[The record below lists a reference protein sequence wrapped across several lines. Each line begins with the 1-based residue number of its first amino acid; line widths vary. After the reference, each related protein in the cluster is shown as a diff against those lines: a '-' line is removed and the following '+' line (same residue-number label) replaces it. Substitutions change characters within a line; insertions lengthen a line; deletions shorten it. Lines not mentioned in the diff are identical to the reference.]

1 MAMKL
6 SFNTWP
12 YASFPI
18 WVPAYPLEDTIER
31 IAKIGYEG
39 IEIGAGSPHAYPP
52 CLTKERRKHI
62 RKVLDDNGIVL
73 SSMLP
78 ALSGGP
84 GHNLASPI
92 PEERRHTIDHY
103 KDLVELSAE
112 WGGKILLYIPGWV
125 VFGTTFKQAWD
136 WSIAALG
143 EIADKAAEFDVTLV
157 IEPVSFDS
165 NLVDKCD
172 EAIEMMEEVN
182 KPNVKLMF
190 DTFHVLYRKE
200 VSSDYI
206 YRMGKDLRHMHI
218 SDNNRLPPGQGRGDF
233 VSVINALKDIDF
245 DGYLTMELGFDRRD
259 IEPDYVA
266 RQSYEYLKPLVDEA
280 NRKPAPKRKV
290 SS

>member
-1 MAMKL
+1 MSMKL

-12 YASFPI
+12 YASFPV
-18 WVPAYPLEDTIER
+18 WVPAYTLEDTIER

-62 RKVLDDNGIVL
+62 RKVLDDNGIAL

-84 GHNLASPI
+84 GHNLTSPI
-92 PEERRHTIDHY
+92 LEERRHTIDHY
-103 KDLVELSAE
+103 KDLVELTAE
-112 WGGKILLYIPGWV
+112 WGGKIVLYIPGWII
-125 VFGTTFKQAWD
+125 FGTTFKQAWE
-136 WSIAALG
+136 WSTAALS
-143 EIADKAAEFDVTLV
+143 EIADKAAKFDVTLV
-157 IEPVSFDS
+157 IEPVSFDT
-165 NLVDKCD
+165 NFVDKGE

-190 DTFHVLYRKE
+190 DTFHTLYRKE
-200 VSSDYI
+200 PSSDYI
-206 YRMGKDLRHMHI
+206 YRMGKNLRHIHI

-233 VSVINALKDIDF
+233 ISVINALKDIDF

-259 IEPDYVA
+259 IEPDFVA

-280 NRKPAPKRKV
+280 NRKSASKGKV
-290 SS
+290 GS

>member
-1 MAMKL
+1 MSMKL

-12 YASFPI
+12 YASFPV
-18 WVPAYPLEDTIER
+18 WVPAYTLEDTIER

-62 RKVLDDNGIVL
+62 RKVLDDNGVAL

-84 GHNLASPI
+84 GHNLTSPI

-103 KDLVELSAE
+103 KDLVELTAE
-112 WGGKILLYIPGWV
+112 WGGKIVLYIPGWII
-125 VFGTTFKQAWD
+125 FGTTFKQAWE
-136 WSIAALG
+136 WSTAALS
-143 EIADKAAEFDVTLV
+143 EIADKAAKFDVTLV
-157 IEPVSFDS
+157 IEPVSFDT
-165 NLVDKCD
+165 NFVDKGE

-190 DTFHVLYRKE
+190 DTFHTLYRKE
-200 VSSDYI
+200 PSSDYI
-206 YRMGKDLRHMHI
+206 YRMGKNLRHMHI

-233 VSVINALKDIDF
+233 ISVINALKDIDF

-259 IEPDYVA
+259 IEPDFVA

-280 NRKPAPKRKV
+280 NRKSASKGKV
-290 SS
+290 GS

>member
-1 MAMKL
+1 MSMKL

-12 YASFPI
+12 YASFPV
-18 WVPAYPLEDTIER
+18 WVPAYTLEETIKR
-31 IAKIGYEG
+31 IANIGYEG
-39 IEIGAGSPHAYPP
+39 IEIGAASPHAYPP
-52 CLTKERRKHI
+52 CLTKERRRHI
-62 RKVLDDNGIVL
+62 RKVLDDNGIAL

-125 VFGTTFKQAWD
+125 VFGTTFKQAWE
-136 WSIAALG
+136 WSIAALS
-143 EIADKAAEFDVTLV
+143 EIADKAAEFDITLV

-172 EAIEMMEEVN
+172 EAVAMMEEVN

-259 IEPDYVA
+259 IEPDLVA
-266 RQSYEYLKPLVDEA
+266 RQSYEYLKPLVDKA
-280 NRKPAPKRKV
+280 NRKPAPTGKV

>member
-1 MAMKL
+1 MSMKL

-12 YASFPI
+12 YASFPV
-18 WVPAYPLEDTIER
+18 WVPAYTLEDTIKR

-62 RKVLDDNGIVL
+62 RKVLDDNGIAL

-84 GHNLASPI
+84 GHNITSPV

-103 KDLVELSAE
+103 KDLVELTAE
-112 WGGKILLYIPGWV
+112 WGGKILLYIPGWI

-165 NLVDKCD
+165 NFIDKC
-172 EAIEMMEEVN
+172 EETIEMMEEVN

-206 YRMGKDLRHMHI
+206 YRMGKDLRHLHI

-233 VSVINALKDIDF
+233 VSVIDALKDIDF
-245 DGYLTMELGFDRRD
+245 DGYLAMELGFDRRD
-259 IEPDYVA
+259 IEPDLVA
-266 RQSYEYLKPLVDEA
+266 RQSYEYLKPLVDAA
-280 NRKPAPKRKV
+280 NRRP
-290 SS
+290 SSTSK

>member
-1 MAMKL
+1 MKL

-18 WVPAYPLEDTIER
+18 WVPAYPLEETIQR

-92 PEERRHTIDHY
+92 PEERRHTINHY

-125 VFGTTFKQAWD
+125 VFGTTFRQAWD
-136 WSIAALG
+136 WSIAALS
-143 EIADKAAEFDVTLV
+143 EIADKAAEFDITLV

-172 EAIEMMEEVN
+172 EAIEMMEEVK

-280 NRKPAPKRKV
+280 NRKPAPTSKA

>member
-125 VFGTTFKQAWD
+125 VFGTTFRQAWD

-266 RQSYEYLKPLVDEA
+266 RQSYEYLKPLVDKA

>member
-62 RKVLDDNGIVL
+62 RKVLDDNGIAL

-125 VFGTTFKQAWD
+125 VFGTTLQTG
-136 WSIAALG
+136 LG
-143 EIADKAAEFDVTLV
+143 LEHRCA
-157 IEPVSFDS
+157 
-165 NLVDKCD
+165 
-172 EAIEMMEEVN
+172 
-182 KPNVKLMF
+182 
-190 DTFHVLYRKE
+190 R
-200 VSSDYI
+200 
-206 YRMGKDLRHMHI
+206 R
-218 SDNNRLPPGQGRGDF
+218 NR
-233 VSVINALKDIDF
+233 
-245 DGYLTMELGFDRRD
+245 
-259 IEPDYVA
+259 
-266 RQSYEYLKPLVDEA
+266 RQSGRV
-280 NRKPAPKRKV
+280 
-290 SS
+290 

>member
-1 MAMKL
+1 MSMKL

-12 YASFPI
+12 YASFPV
-18 WVPAYPLEDTIER
+18 WVPAYTLEDTIER

-62 RKVLDDNGIVL
+62 RKVLDDNGIAL

-84 GHNLASPI
+84 GHNLTSPI

-103 KDLVELSAE
+103 KDLVELTAE
-112 WGGKILLYIPGWV
+112 WGGKIVLYIPGWII
-125 VFGTTFKQAWD
+125 FGTTFKQAWE
-136 WSIAALG
+136 WSTAALS
-143 EIADKAAEFDVTLV
+143 EIADKAARFDVTLV
-157 IEPVSFDS
+157 IEPVSFDT
-165 NLVDKCD
+165 NFVDKGE

-190 DTFHVLYRKE
+190 DTFHTLYRKE
-200 VSSDYI
+200 PSSDYI
-206 YRMGKDLRHMHI
+206 YRMGKNLRHMHI

-233 VSVINALKDIDF
+233 ISVINALKDIDF

-259 IEPDYVA
+259 IEPDFVA

-280 NRKPAPKRKV
+280 NRKAASKGKV
-290 SS
+290 GS

>member
-1 MAMKL
+1 MSMKL

-12 YASFPI
+12 YASFPV
-18 WVPAYPLEDTIER
+18 WVPAYTLEDTIER

-62 RKVLDDNGIVL
+62 RKVLDDNGIAL

-84 GHNLASPI
+84 GHNLTSPI

-103 KDLVELSAE
+103 KDLVELTAE
-112 WGGKILLYIPGWV
+112 WGGKIVLYIPGWII
-125 VFGTTFKQAWD
+125 FGTTFKQAWE
-136 WSIAALG
+136 WSTAALS
-143 EIADKAAEFDVTLV
+143 EIADKAAKFDITLV
-157 IEPVSFDS
+157 IEPVSFDT
-165 NLVDKCD
+165 NFVDKGE

-190 DTFHVLYRKE
+190 DTFHTLYRKE
-200 VSSDYI
+200 PSSDYI
-206 YRMGKDLRHMHI
+206 YRMGKNLRHMHI

-233 VSVINALKDIDF
+233 ISVINALKDIDF

-259 IEPDYVA
+259 IEPDFVA

-280 NRKPAPKRKV
+280 NRKPASKGKV
-290 SS
+290 RS

>member
-12 YASFPI
+12 YASFPV
-18 WVPAYPLEDTIER
+18 WVPAYTLEDTIKR

-62 RKVLDDNGIVL
+62 RKVLDDNGIAL

-84 GHNLASPI
+84 GHNLVSPV

-112 WGGKILLYIPGWV
+112 WGGKILLYIPGWI
-125 VFGTTFKQAWD
+125 VFGTTYDQAWE
-136 WSIAALG
+136 WSTAALT
-143 EIADKAAEFDVTLV
+143 EIAEKAAKFDITLV
-157 IEPVSFDS
+157 IEPVSFDT
-165 NLVDKCD
+165 NFIDKCE
-172 EAIEMMEEVN
+172 EAVRMMEAVN

-190 DTFHVLYRKE
+190 DTFHSLYRKE
-200 VSSDYI
+200 PSSDYI
-206 YRMGKDLRHMHI
+206 YRIGKNLHHIHI
-218 SDNNRLPPGQGRGDF
+218 SDNNRLPPGKGREDWVG
-233 VSVINALKDIDF
+233 VMEALTDIGY
-245 DGYLTMELGFDRRD
+245 DGYLAMELGFDRRD
-259 IEPDYVA
+259 IEPDFVA
-266 RQSYEYLKPLVDEA
+266 RESYEFLKPMMDEA
-280 NRKPAPKRKV
+280 NKKSAKKTK
-290 SS
+290 S

>member
-1 MAMKL
+1 MSMKL

-12 YASFPI
+12 YASFPV
-18 WVPAYPLEDTIER
+18 WVPAYTLEDTIER

-62 RKVLDDNGIVL
+62 RKVLDDNGIAL

-84 GHNLASPI
+84 GHNLTSPI

-103 KDLVELSAE
+103 KDLVELTAE
-112 WGGKILLYIPGWV
+112 WGGKIVLYIPGWII
-125 VFGTTFKQAWD
+125 FGTTFKQAWE
-136 WSIAALG
+136 WSTAALS
-143 EIADKAAEFDVTLV
+143 EIADKAAKFDITLV
-157 IEPVSFDS
+157 IEPVSFDT
-165 NLVDKCD
+165 NFVDKGE

-190 DTFHVLYRKE
+190 DTFHTLYRKE
-200 VSSDYI
+200 PSSDYI
-206 YRMGKDLRHMHI
+206 YRMGKNLRHMHI

-259 IEPDYVA
+259 IEPDFVA

-280 NRKPAPKRKV
+280 NRKPASKGKV
-290 SS
+290 RS

>member
-12 YASFPI
+12 YASFPV
-18 WVPAYPLEDTIER
+18 WVPAYTIEDTIKR

-62 RKVLDDNGIVL
+62 RKVLDDNGIAL

-84 GHNLASPI
+84 GHNLVSPI

-112 WGGKILLYIPGWV
+112 WGGKILLYIPGWI
-125 VFGTTFKQAWD
+125 VFGTTYEQAWE
-136 WSIAALG
+136 WSTAALSD
-143 EIADKAAEFDVTLV
+143 IAEKAEKFDITLV
-157 IEPVSFDS
+157 IEPVSFDT
-165 NLVDKCD
+165 NFVDKGE

-190 DTFHVLYRKE
+190 DTFHTLYRKE
-200 VSSDYI
+200 PSSDYI
-206 YRMGKDLRHMHI
+206 YRMGKNLRHMHI

-233 VSVINALKDIDF
+233 ISVINALKDIDF

-259 IEPDYVA
+259 IEPDFVA

-280 NRKPAPKRKV
+280 NRKSASKGKV
-290 SS
+290 GS

>member
-1 MAMKL
+1 MSMKL

-12 YASFPI
+12 YASFPV
-18 WVPAYPLEDTIER
+18 WVPAYTLEDTIER

-62 RKVLDDNGIVL
+62 RKVLDDNGIAL

-84 GHNLASPI
+84 GHNLTSPI

-103 KDLVELSAE
+103 KDLVELTAE
-112 WGGKILLYIPGWV
+112 WGGKIVLYIPGWII
-125 VFGTTFKQAWD
+125 FGTTFKQAWE
-136 WSIAALG
+136 WSTAALS
-143 EIADKAAEFDVTLV
+143 EIADKAAKFDVTLV
-157 IEPVSFDS
+157 IEPVSFDT
-165 NLVDKCD
+165 NFVDKGE

-190 DTFHVLYRKE
+190 DTFHTLYRKE
-200 VSSDYI
+200 PSSDYI
-206 YRMGKDLRHMHI
+206 YRMGKNLRHMHI

-233 VSVINALKDIDF
+233 ISVINALKDIDF

-259 IEPDYVA
+259 IEPDFVA

-280 NRKPAPKRKV
+280 NRKSASKGKV
-290 SS
+290 GS

>member
-1 MAMKL
+1 MQVSRCGYQRTL
-6 SFNTWP
+6 F
-12 YASFPI
+12 
-18 WVPAYPLEDTIER
+18 EDTIER

-62 RKVLDDNGIVL
+62 RKVLDDNGIAL

-84 GHNLASPI
+84 GHNLTSPI

-103 KDLVELSAE
+103 KDLVELTAE
-112 WGGKILLYIPGWV
+112 WGGKIVLYIPGWII
-125 VFGTTFKQAWD
+125 FGTTFKQAWE
-136 WSIAALG
+136 WSTAALS
-143 EIADKAAEFDVTLV
+143 EIADKAAKFDITLV
-157 IEPVSFDS
+157 IEPVSFDT
-165 NLVDKCD
+165 NFVDKGE

-190 DTFHVLYRKE
+190 DTFHTLYRKE
-200 VSSDYI
+200 PSSDYI
-206 YRMGKDLRHMHI
+206 YRMGKNLRHMHI

-259 IEPDYVA
+259 IEPDFVA

-280 NRKPAPKRKV
+280 NRKPASKGKV
-290 SS
+290 RS

>member
-1 MAMKL
+1 MSMKL

-12 YASFPI
+12 YASFPV
-18 WVPAYPLEDTIER
+18 WVPAYTLEDTIER

-62 RKVLDDNGIVL
+62 RKVLDDNGIAL

-84 GHNLASPI
+84 GHNLTSPI

-103 KDLVELSAE
+103 KDLVELTAE
-112 WGGKILLYIPGWV
+112 WGGKIVLYIPGWII
-125 VFGTTFKQAWD
+125 FGTTFKQAWE
-136 WSIAALG
+136 WSTAALS
-143 EIADKAAEFDVTLV
+143 EIADKAAKFDVTLV
-157 IEPVSFDS
+157 IEPVSFDT
-165 NLVDKCD
+165 NFVDKGE

-190 DTFHVLYRKE
+190 DTFHTLYRKE
-200 VSSDYI
+200 PSSDYI
-206 YRMGKDLRHMHI
+206 YRMGKNLRHIHI

-233 VSVINALKDIDF
+233 ISVINALKDIDF

-259 IEPDYVA
+259 IEPDFVA

-280 NRKPAPKRKV
+280 NRKSASKGKV
-290 SS
+290 GS

>member
-1 MAMKL
+1 MSMKL

-12 YASFPI
+12 YASFPV
-18 WVPAYPLEDTIER
+18 WVPAYTLEETIKR

-39 IEIGAGSPHAYPP
+39 IEIGASSPHAYPP

-62 RKVLDDNGIVL
+62 RNVLDDNGIAL

-78 ALSGGP
+78 ALAGGP
-84 GHNLASPI
+84 GHNLVSPI

-112 WGGKILLYIPGWV
+112 WGGKILLYIPGWI
-125 VFGTTFKQAWD
+125 VFGTTYKQAWE
-136 WSIAALG
+136 WSTAALS
-143 EIADKAAEFDVTLV
+143 EIADKAAKFDQTLV
-157 IEPVSFDS
+157 IEPVSFDT
-165 NLVDKCD
+165 NFVDKCE
-172 EAIEMMEEVN
+172 EAIAMMEAVN

-190 DTFHVLYRKE
+190 DTFHTLYRKE
-200 VSSDYI
+200 PSTDYI
-206 YRMGKDLRHMHI
+206 YRMGKDLRHLHI

-233 VSVINALKDIDF
+233 VGVVNALKDIEF
-245 DGYLTMELGFDRRD
+245 DGYLAMELGFDRRD

-280 NRKPAPKRKV
+280 NRRPAGKSKAHA
-290 SS
+290 